1 VDVERRGI
9 DTSTNLSRAETLVS
23 ELGRGGALAQA
34 ERWFLAL
41 DFLRLAGMV
50 DARPGDGDLARAYRV
65 VADELSASRD
75 IDSEFDPEVR
85 AVLERIR

>member
-1 VDVERRGI
+1 VDLELRGT
-9 DTSTNLSRAETLVS
+9 DASTNLSRAETLVS

-50 DARPGDGDLARAYRV
+50 DARPGDSDLARAYRV
-65 VADELSASRD
+65 VADELSASRH